1 MIDATEGE
9 RLSGSVLELIDVVRE
24 YRRGSETVRGLD
36 GVSLAVAAGEMIA
49 ITGRSG
55 SGKST
60 LINVAG
66 GLDVPTAGEVRIDGR
81 PLHAYSISER
91 AKVRRQVV
99 GYVFQSL
106 NLIDDLTATEN
117 VALPRELDGVRPQS
131 AHKAAVEALERVGIA
146 DLADRFPDE
155 LSGGQQQRVAIAR
168 ALVGSRKLILADEP
182 TGALDDLT
190 ARGVY
195 ALLAQLAEEGAAVV
209 VVTHDHELA
218 AHAHRVIRLADGAVA
233 SATERVQAPASPAE
247 LLR

>member
-1 MIDATEGE
+1 M
-9 RLSGSVLELIDVVRE
+9 
-24 YRRGSETVRGLD
+24 
-36 GVSLAVAAGEMIA
+36 
-49 ITGRSG
+49 
-55 SGKST
+55 
-60 LINVAG
+60 
-66 GLDVPTAGEVRIDGR
+66 
-81 PLHAYSISER
+81 
-91 AKVRRQVV
+91 V

-117 VALPRELDGVRPQS
+117 VALPRELDGVHPKVAR
-131 AHKAAVEALERVGIA
+131 KAAVEALERVGIA

-247 LLR
+247 LFR